1 MEQIIKYWRWL
12 DEIIDI
18 GKTIFVTRKKTINRL
33 KEALSNK
40 ERTYDVLKEWDA
52 LSDLLKVA
60 DEYNGR
66 KKDASKSRVQT
77 LGDSKFHAKFY
88 AGIIDETVEVLMG
101 SYNIHQGKSL
111 ENITFLRYPINEF
124 QQKFL
129 DPFKIR
135 ITDFIHKENN
145 FQSALIDINNKNINT
160 TLQNHSK
167 YKELI
172 STYL

>member
-1 MEQIIKYWRWL
+1 
-12 DEIIDI
+12 
-18 GKTIFVTRKKTINRL
+18 
-33 KEALSNK
+33 
-40 ERTYDVLKEWDA
+40 
-52 LSDLLKVA
+52 
-60 DEYNGR
+60 
-66 KKDASKSRVQT
+66 
-77 LGDSKFHAKFY
+77 
-88 AGIIDETVEVLMG
+88 MG

-145 FQSALIDINNKNINT
+145 FQSALIDINNKNVNT
-160 TLQNHSK
+160 TLLNHSK